1 MARPPVASPN
11 HMGARLICHSA
22 AVQFLPALVFAADNA
37 NVATTVTGL
46 GPLERIIDLAG
57 VVAFGLS
64 GALLAIRKQFDVVG
78 IVVLAVTTALGG
90 GVVRDLLIA
99 AGPPRAM
106 QDSWYLV
113 IAVSTALVAAV
124 AHPVLTTL
132 ARAVVVFDAVGL
144 GLYCVVGAALGMDA
158 GFSVASSV
166 VLGGLS
172 AVGGGIARD
181 VLAQEVP
188 IVFRA
193 DSALYAIPAVGGAL
207 LTAVAWH
214 MELHGPVTV
223 VATVVI
229 VVAVRLG
236 SLHFG
241 WRAPNA
247 RRRR

>member
-1 MARPPVASPN
+1 MARPLVAHPWRI
-11 HMGARLICHSA
+11 GAHLICHSS
-22 AVQFLPALVFAADNA
+22 AVQLLSAVALASNEVNSG
-37 NVATTVTGL
+37 TGVTGL
-46 GPLERIIDLAG
+46 GHLERILDLAG

-99 AGPPRAM
+99 GGPPRAM

-113 IAVSTALVAAV
+113 IAVGTALVAAV
-124 AHPVLTTL
+124 VHPVLTTL
-132 ARAVVVFDAVGL
+132 ARPVLVFDAVGL

-166 VLGGLS
+166 VLGGLG

-193 DSALYAIPAVGGAL
+193 DSALYAIPAAGGAL
-207 LTAVAWH
+207 LTALFWH

-223 VATVVI
+223 SGTVVL

-241 WRAPNA
+241 WRAPSA
-247 RRRR
+247 RRRH

>member
-1 MARPPVASPN
+1 MTRPPSALPSDVCAY
-11 HMGARLICHSA
+11 LIWHSS
-22 AVQFLPALVFAADNA
+22 AVQNLPALMLVA
-37 NVATTVTGL
+37 NDVDVVASVTGL
-46 GPLERIIDLAG
+46 GRLERIIDLAG

-64 GALLAIRKQFDVVG
+64 GALLAIRKHLDVVG

-99 AGPPRAM
+99 NGPPLALR
-106 QDSWYLV
+106 DSWYLL

-124 AHPVLTTL
+124 AHPVLTYV
-132 ARAVVVFDAVGL
+132 ARPVLVFDAVGL
-144 GLYCVVGAALGMDA
+144 GLYCVVGAARGMDA
-158 GFSVASSV
+158 GFSVAASV

-172 AVGGGIARD
+172 AVGGGIVRD

-193 DSALYAIPAVGGAL
+193 DSQLYAIPAAGGAL
-207 LTAVAWH
+207 LTAVFWQ

-223 VATVVI
+223 TATVVL

-241 WRAPNA
+241 WRAPGA
-247 RRRR
+247 RQPR